1 MASKPLQL
9 IVRAEQIKNTPTSE
23 KNNKV
28 AVSAYEYLRYPG
40 QTNKD
45 LRYAIVYYPKTDD
58 QIVIEQKFDNFGVAQ
73 QLNINNAIA
82 HKSQNGKWIPST
94 YAKSMGG
101 QKLIDEINKNSTLA
115 VNFNNISKDTVNQ
128 NYFATGPGF
137 LPGVFKPLT
146 PTQINSLLT
155 PASNNKPILMGGGPL
170 PSPAPS
176 PAPAPGGP
184 QQTPT
189 GGIPPAAPPASPG
202 GDADVSG
209 SRNAFSQV
217 IDSLTSISIGVNG
230 QSADQ
235 GTQKNLTYPIEFPDN
250 MDCIEFESIDY
261 GAKTFNNTTF
271 GFARRAYVG
280 TGFKVKLPIQSSIT
294 DANTV
299 GWNEETFNPAQ
310 AVGANLA
317 ISGIT
322 GGIGGL
328 AGQVQ
333 SIMGKIGNPA
343 LQGDIEQAIIA
354 YFTEQAVGVQV
365 LPKLGGAI
373 FNPNTELLFQG
384 PQLRSFNFSFKLTP
398 RDKSEGQ
405 AVKSIIRF
413 FKLNMAAQTSSSEL
427 YLKAPRVFRITYFH
441 SGTSNH
447 QGINLIKE
455 CALQACN
462 VDYTPDGSYMSFS
475 DSSMVSYGLNLQFM
489 ELEPIYADDYNNE
502 SKRTDRGTNF
512 SPAGNHAIGY

>member
-9 IVRAEQIKNTPTSE
+9 YFNAGNIKNTPTSE
-23 KNNKV
+23 QNNRV

-58 QIVIEQKFDNFGVAQ
+58 HIVIEQKFNSFGIKQ
-73 QLNINNAIA
+73 QLDINDAIA
-82 HKSQNGKWIPST
+82 HKSQNGKWIPNT

-115 VNFNNISKDTVNQ
+115 VNFNNISKETINQ
-128 NYFATGPGF
+128 NYLTTAQPGIK
-137 LPGVFKPLT
+137 KPLT
-146 PTQINSLLT
+146 PIQINSLLT
-155 PASNNKPILMGGGPL
+155 PASNNKPILMGGTTTPL
-170 PSPAPS
+170 GGLPPAPV
-176 PAPAPGGP
+176 PAAAAPGAP
-184 QQTPT
+184 PP

-217 IDSLTSISIGVNG
+217 IDSLTSIAIGVEG

-310 AVGANLA
+310 AVGASLA

-322 GGIGGL
+322 GGGSGF
-328 AGQVQ
+328 AGQIQ
-333 SIMGKIGNPA
+333 SIMGKITNTA

-398 RDKSEGQ
+398 RDKAEGQ
-405 AVKSIIRF
+405 VVKSIIRF

-441 SGTSNH
+441 SGDANH

-462 VDYTPDGSYMSFS
+462 VDYTPDGSYMAFS